1 VKVLERFSLPK
12 RGQGEA
18 NGDALYVGQDYVA
31 VIDGA
36 TPKDSRTWDSMP
48 ADAFVAGCL
57 ARGMARLSARD
68 DCRSAFLALARE
80 VRARCAELGRD
91 VTALPVNQ
99 CPQASVV
106 IYSAARHEVWRIGD
120 RPFSVNGDEDRSTK
134 LVDRLLGDL
143 RAMAHAV
150 DEARAEGGEGPMWAP
165 DPRVAIMPF
174 LEQQSWLANRRGEF
188 GYGVFTGR
196 DDCVGF
202 AETYPVEPGSHV
214 VLASDGYPR
223 LFDTLERSE
232 AHLASLL
239 REDPGCYD
247 GLRGTKG
254 IAPGN
259 VSYDDRTYVSLIA

>member
-1 VKVLERFSLPK
+1 
-12 RGQGEA
+12 
-18 NGDALYVGQDYVA
+18 
-31 VIDGA
+31 
-36 TPKDSRTWDSMP
+36 
-48 ADAFVAGCL
+48 
-57 ARGMARLSARD
+57 
-68 DCRSAFLALARE
+68 
-80 VRARCAELGRD
+80 
-91 VTALPVNQ
+91 
-99 CPQASVV
+99 
-106 IYSAARHEVWRIGD
+106 
-120 RPFSVNGDEDRSTK
+120 
-134 LVDRLLGDL
+134 VDRLLGDL

-174 LEQQSWLANRRGEF
+174 LEQQSWLANRRGES
-188 GYGVFTGR
+188 GYGVLTGR